1 MMHPPSQTDA
11 HVSQTSMEYAAGNL
25 LRSQL
30 AVSPQKLA
38 RLDLGLL
45 RSLHKLGTSRERIC
59 AVLCL
64 SAEEYDYVSRL
75 S

>member
-1 MMHPPSQTDA
+1 
-11 HVSQTSMEYAAGNL
+11 MEYAAGNL

>member
-1 MMHPPSQTDA
+1 
-11 HVSQTSMEYAAGNL
+11 MEHAAGSL
-25 LRSQL
+25 LQMQL

-45 RSLHKLGTSRERIC
+45 RSLHKLGTSRQRIC

>member
-1 MMHPPSQTDA
+1 MHPTSQTDA
-11 HVSQTSMEYAAGNL
+11 HASQPSMEYAAGNL